1 MIQIYVRTPGLVPDG
16 WRFLMQ
22 GIEEPKG
29 WRILQLRAQQ
39 ESDPQKLAAIID
51 QMNCLLD
58 QHDRGIARR
67 SHISSRSGCRAGSS
81 QKFRQVPATN
91 RNPDS
96 P

>member
-1 MIQIYVRTPGLVPDG
+1 
-16 WRFLMQ
+16 
-22 GIEEPKG
+22 
-29 WRILQLRAQQ
+29 
-39 ESDPQKLAAIID
+39 
-51 QMNCLLD
+51 MNCLLD